1 MLRDPEL
8 LHALKTSSTIK
19 DVSIL
24 FASQYLDDPEDAM
37 NCSIPLEGFKNLT
50 SLELYNFFGNP
61 ESLIPDLVDALGECP
76 GLKTLGLS
84 SGCDYDC
91 ENLPEAL
98 LIDDEEDFDFLHKIC
113 ENYGSRSRLSPL
125 ALDTLRLGQ
134 GMYIFD
140 SSIMHPVVKNQ
151 GKYLPKLVQIE
162 TLKNLHL
169 FNGLLKEDVYDD
181 PEPLEVD
188 WSQLEGCKSLQKL
201 SVSIFDEEVLDW
213 LNTSG
218 NSVQDF
224 IVTQHYSMYDKD
236 LDNYKFLCLP
246 QLSMISLREMMVSKR
261 DGDDAWSD
269 TDSSITDFSEPENG
283 SEAETK
289 SRAKISPKS
298 PTLPKAGSPSEAE
311 TTLDAE
317 SMSELEYPSGA
328 RIPYLEL
335 DRSTI
340 TVLDR
345 LSDHG
350 AQLTRLGIC
359 IDLETQWVS
368 DSRLVG
374 LNANFSKAQFSSHL
388 PQLQRLT
395 QLRLDGKSYC
405 TGQYPTKASSL
416 WPGVET
422 SKDIAYHYAI
432 LIHSKC
438 PSLQYIN
445 IEYCAW
451 QVLYQKLTNGDMAT
465 DFVSLRPLDPDEVV
479 SIELFA
485 LGNFRSEN
493 GLPMSERSGTP
504 PSDEQLN
511 RAQRYSDELEVAR
524 REGKLSPGTEKYL
537 CH

>member
-24 FASQYLDDPEDAM
+24 FESPYLDDPADGM

-61 ESLIPDLVDALGECP
+61 DSLIPDLVDVLEKCP
-76 GLKTLGLS
+76 RLKTLGLS
-84 SGCDYDC
+84 WGCDYDC
-91 ENLPEAL
+91 ETLPEAL
-98 LIDDEEDFDFLHKIC
+98 LIGDEVDFLKTLC

-134 GMYIFD
+134 GMYIFS
-140 SSIMHPVVKNQ
+140 SSIMHPGGKNQ
-151 GKYLPKLVQIE
+151 GKYLPELVQME

-169 FNGLLKEDVYDD
+169 FNGPMKEDIYDD

-224 IVTQHYSMYDKD
+224 IVTEHYSIYDED

-246 QLSMISLREMMVSKR
+246 QFSMLFLRERTVSRR

-269 TDSSITDFSEPENG
+269 TDSSITDFSEAE
-283 SEAETK
+283 SESVAETT
-289 SRAKISPKS
+289 SRAESWPKS
-298 PTLPKAGSPSEAE
+298 PTLPKAGSPSEAG
-311 TTLDAE
+311 TTSDAE
-317 SMSELEYPSGA
+317 STSEFESPCRAG
-328 RIPYLEL
+328 IPYLEL

-350 AQLTRLGIC
+350 AQLTRLGLC

-368 DSRLVG
+368 D
-374 LNANFSKAQFSSHL
+374 FK
-388 PQLQRLT
+388 
-395 QLRLDGKSYC
+395 
-405 TGQYPTKASSL
+405 TG
-416 WPGVET
+416 WV
-422 SKDIAYHYAI
+422 
-432 LIHSKC
+432 KC
-438 PSLQYIN
+438 
-445 IEYCAW
+445 
-451 QVLYQKLTNGDMAT
+451 
-465 DFVSLRPLDPDEVV
+465 
-479 SIELFA
+479 
-485 LGNFRSEN
+485 
-493 GLPMSERSGTP
+493 
-504 PSDEQLN
+504 
-511 RAQRYSDELEVAR
+511 
-524 REGKLSPGTEKYL
+524 
-537 CH
+537 